1 MGAKEHSDGWLDESP
16 AGDPSD
22 GQLREADRTPR
33 RYPRDFSC
41 DEEAF
46 AETLRE
52 AFSLEYDDAP
62 PDYAQTLLE
71 DELRA
76 PTPAGYEQKMAYTVL
91 RRLELPRRP
100 LVEPATRR
108 LWGAAQPA
116 WPALADLRDGETLRR
131 AAQYAR
137 RPLAGLVGVLAAVM
151 ISVIILA
158 SPAFA
163 SGVQVLLSGHTGVQ
177 ETQGFP
183 TSARSSSAA
192 TRDTDATG
200 ATVSLFNIKTPI
212 SWLGSNLQGYVYQGI
227 HLYQPTTTPSW
238 SNGPVVDME
247 YGRSDRRGAVSVLD
261 IREFQISKQYAGVLQ
276 AVQQGSATQTN
287 VGATPAVYVNGGWTT
302 HVLHQGSGMTGGS
315 NVTATTYSWVTGG
328 RNELIFE
335 QGGVIFWIV
344 GSPADGITQQ
354 TLVQFASA
362 LTPMSPHLFLQ
373 KGTSLSQ
380 LGYSLSVSFEP
391 YPQATEALYL
401 VPAGDSLTSGLG
413 AFVTTY

>member
-1 MGAKEHSDGWLDESP
+1 MGAKEHSDEWLDESP
-16 AGDPSD
+16 ASDLSD
-22 GQLREADRTPR
+22 GQVGEAERTPK
-33 RYPRDFSC
+33 RYPRDFSF

-46 AETLRE
+46 AEALRE

-62 PDYAQTLLE
+62 PDYAQTLLD

-100 LVEPATRR
+100 LVEPSARR
-108 LWGAAQPA
+108 LWAGGGSA
-116 WPALADLRDGETLRR
+116 WSALADLRDGETLRR

-137 RPLAGLVGVLAAVM
+137 RPLAGILGILVAVM
-151 ISVIILA
+151 ISVVILA

-183 TSARSSSAA
+183 TSARSSSAG
-192 TRDTDATG
+192 DADAAG

-212 SWLGSNLQGYVYQGI
+212 SWLGSNSQGYVYQGI

-238 SNGPVVDME
+238 SNGPVVDMQ
-247 YGRSDRRGAVSVLD
+247 YARSDRHGAISVLD
-261 IREFQISKQYAGVLQ
+261 IREFQIAKQYAGVLQ
-276 AVQQGSATQTN
+276 AVQQGSATQIS
-287 VGATPAVYVNGGWTT
+287 VGNTPAVYVNGGWTT
-302 HVLHQGSGMTGGS
+302 HVLHQESGMAGGS
-315 NVTATTYSWVTGG
+315 NVAATTYSWVTGG
-328 RNELIFE
+328 QNELIFE

-344 GSPADGITQQ
+344 GSPADGMTQQ
-354 TLVQFASA
+354 TLVQFALA

-413 AFVTTY
+413 AFVTTF